1 MRKLS
6 EYKNEEALDL
16 LAEIIEPT
24 AIILAD
30 KEFLNS
36 LKINKMEAI
45 KYIIKSHKKEVIEVL
60 AALEGVPVKD
70 YECTILTLPATLMQ
84 IVNDPELLDFFKS
97 QGLEINNESSGSATL
112 ITGEEV

>member
-16 LAEIIEPT
+16 LAEIIEPV
-24 AIILAD
+24 AHIFAD
-30 KEFLNS
+30 GNFRKVFSANRMS
-36 LKINKMEAI
+36 AI
-45 KYIIKSHKKEVIEVL
+45 KYIIKVHKKEVLEIL

-70 YECTILTLPATLMQ
+70 YECTIVSLPATLMQ

-97 QGLEINNESSGSATL
+97 QGLEINEESSGSAMP
-112 ITGEEV
+112 IIEEEA